1 MNAAT
6 DPEAFPPDAV
16 EVGRIIDAWGI
27 KGGIKV
33 VPYSA
38 DPQALFSTKR
48 WYLLPPED
56 KHLPAAAREAG
67 ARITWPPLL
76 RVTQAK
82 EHGDGIVAMV
92 QEVDDRASAESLK
105 GGRLF
110 VSRNSF
116 PTAGDDEF
124 YWVDLMGL
132 QVLNREGQDLG
143 TVTDLLDTGAHSVL
157 RIDDA
162 ASGVQR
168 LIPFV
173 GAYIDSVS
181 LQEKRIVVD
190 WAADW
195 DQPAE
200 PAKAAAKRQARKPR

>member
-1 MNAAT
+1 MNAAP
-6 DPEAFPPDAV
+6 DPEALPQDAV

-48 WYLLPPED
+48 WYLLPPEE
-56 KHLPAAAREAG
+56 KYLPAAAREAG
-67 ARITWPPLL
+67 ARISWPPLL
-76 RVTQAK
+76 RITQAK

-92 QEVDDRASAESLK
+92 QEVNARSTAEALK
-105 GGRLF
+105 GGRIF
-110 VSRNSF
+110 VSRTSF
-116 PTAGDDEF
+116 PTASEDEF
-124 YWVDLMGL
+124 YWVDLIGL
-132 QVLNREGQDLG
+132 QVSNREGQELG
-143 TVTDLLDTGAHSVL
+143 TVSDLLDTGAHSVL
-157 RIDDA
+157 RIADPIQ
-162 ASGVQR
+162 GVER

-181 LQEKRIVVD
+181 LEQKRIVVD

-200 PAKAAAKRQARKPR
+200 PATPAAKRARKPR